1 MSNQFENMSRFNKL
15 LLVFVVPF
23 LAFTAIHKYYVSVTQ
38 IEYVKDQES
47 VQIIT
52 RIFIDDFE
60 DILQLRYDEDLLL
73 GPQSETKKANFYI
86 ERYMKTKMRISI
98 NGQEEALK
106 FIGKKYD
113 NDIIICYLEIEDIK
127 EINTFEIEN
136 HVLFDLFPEQQNI
149 IRTKINTK
157 NKSFILIKENDKAL
171 LNFK

>member
-1 MSNQFENMSRFNKL
+1 MSRFNKL